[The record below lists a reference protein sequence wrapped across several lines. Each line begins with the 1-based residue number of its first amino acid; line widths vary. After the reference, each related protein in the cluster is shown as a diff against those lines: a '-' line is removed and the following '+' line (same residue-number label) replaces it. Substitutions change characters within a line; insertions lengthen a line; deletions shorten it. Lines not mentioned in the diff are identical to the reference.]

1 MRGCWCYIVT
11 AGPGPRLVR
20 GMVVAGAGLV
30 TSETGGSPGGTEAGH
45 NTVSAANIM

>member
-1 MRGCWCYIVT
+1 MLHCYTVT
-11 AGPGPRLVR
+11 ARPGTEAGG

-30 TSETGGSPGGTEAGH
+30 TGETGGSPGGTQAGH